1 MPAESQTTSGMRA
14 TAASRAAEV
23 LMRTLGGTRVYLRTP
38 MAAAA
43 GDAGQLGIA
52 GATTQDIALAPVV
65 VRNVGSSPTRRELLI
80 PASALARA
88 WDIQDRAAAQE
99 LFSAALGIGLRGTLL
114 RVESFAAEELDG
126 PPYLY
131 RVVVCE

>member
-1 MPAESQTTSGMRA
+1 MSGMRA
-14 TAASRAAEV
+14 PAASRAAEA
-23 LMRTLGGTRVYLRTP
+23 LLRTLGGTSIYLRTP

-65 VRNVGSSPTRRELLI
+65 VRHSGSSATRRELLV

-88 WDIQDRAAAQE
+88 CDIQDTAAAQE
-99 LFSAALGIGLRGTLL
+99 FFSAALGIVLRGTLL
-114 RVESFAAEELDG
+114 RVEAFAAEELDG
-126 PPYLY
+126 APYLY